1 MLKHRSVQVS
11 EPDQVTARW
20 VGSGQDLHSIAAR
33 QFACCPLGK
42 CRCQAGAASVSDA
55 ADSNQSQSRAR
66 SAQQLWRK
74 AKQATQGIS
83 NHRRAIDAGKTER
96 ADSSHGQAGSFV
108 EPESLHVQVTHSNCG
123 SSEARHLEGVIKGLQ
138 APSIGSLHTLKKRL
152 DRRSVCTDKLKFST
166 SARSPV
172 KLCAAL
178 CFVQHIRMQHIS
190 EPLDTSESSA
200 IQPPVPGMQSMSQ

>member
-11 EPDQVTARW
+11 EPDQVKARR

-108 EPESLHVQVTHSNCG
+108 EPESLHVQDYTQQLWQLGGQTSGRSHQG
-123 SSEARHLEGVIKGLQ
+123 FASSLNRV
-138 APSIGSLHTLKKRL
+138 
-152 DRRSVCTDKLKFST
+152 
-166 SARSPV
+166 
-172 KLCAAL
+172 
-178 CFVQHIRMQHIS
+178 
-190 EPLDTSESSA
+190 
-200 IQPPVPGMQSMSQ
+200 PPHPEETFR